1 MPFST
6 AYEPVFNVIDV
17 CIQRAGYKTIR
28 IDQVAFTHSIVDK
41 IFDSIRRCKCMVF
54 LATDQNPNA
63 FYECGYA
70 VALNKE
76 VVTVTDDYSN
86 LPFDVR
92 DRRAIQYGKDLSL
105 LGKALDKML
114 LFLTGDR

>member
-1 MPFST
+1 
-6 AYEPVFNVIDV
+6 
-17 CIQRAGYKTIR
+17 
-28 IDQVAFTHSIVDK
+28 
-41 IFDSIRRCKCMVF
+41 MVF